1 MPSNLGWDTV
11 SNTSSQQGPT
21 ETRQRVRVAV
31 VDDHESVR
39 LGLKAACIDAGYEF
53 VLAAASAGE
62 LVGGLVGKE
71 CDVVVLDLSLGD
83 GSTVTEN
90 VKRAQGTGAAVLVHS
105 IADRVA
111 SVREA
116 LAAGAAGV
124 IPKSSATRTVM
135 AAIATVARGDVLN
148 NLEWATAIDAD
159 SDFAKAQLGRRER
172 DVLHLY
178 ASGLPLKAVAE
189 QLGIA
194 NSTAR
199 EYLDRIRVKYVEV
212 GRPAPTKVDLLR
224 RAVEDG
230 ILPGLDPDG
239 GDGR

>member
-1 MPSNLGWDTV
+1 MSEQNAPEAPRAR
-11 SNTSSQQGPT
+11 TST
-21 ETRQRVRVAV
+21 VRVSV

-39 LGLKAACIDAGYEF
+39 LGLKAACSDAGFEF
-53 VLAAASAGE
+53 IVAAASVEE
-62 LVGGLVGKE
+62 LVTALDGRE

-83 GSTVTEN
+83 GSSVTDN
-90 VKRAQGTGAAVLVHS
+90 VKRVQAIGAGVLIHS

-124 IPKSSATRTVM
+124 IPKSSATKTVM
-135 AAIATVARGDVLN
+135 SAVETVAHGDVLN

-172 DVLHLY
+172 EILHLY
-178 ASGLPLKAVAE
+178 ASGFPLKLAAQ
-189 QLGIA
+189 QLGIGY
-194 NSTAR
+194 STAR
-199 EYLDRIRVKYVEV
+199 EYLDRIRMKYVEV

-230 ILPGLDPDG
+230 ILPGLDTDA
-239 GDGR
+239 GDVR

>member
-1 MPSNLGWDTV
+1 MDV
-11 SNTSSQQGPT
+11 VHAERTSTASTTG
-21 ETRQRVRVAV
+21 VRVAV

-39 LGLKAACIDAGYEF
+39 IGLKAAFSEEGHEF
-53 VLAAASAGE
+53 VLAAATVGE
-62 LVGGLVGKE
+62 LTAGLAGREV
-71 CDVVVLDLSLGD
+71 DVVVLDLSLGD
-83 GSTVTEN
+83 GSTVTDN
-90 VKRAQGTGAAVLVHS
+90 VKQVQAMGCAVLVHS

-124 IPKSSATRTVM
+124 IPKSSATSTVI
-135 AAIATVARGDVLN
+135 AAAAKVARGEVLN

-159 SDFAKAQLGRRER
+159 RDFAKAQLGRRER
-172 DVLHLY
+172 EILHLY
-178 ASGLPLKAVAE
+178 ASGLPLKLAAE
-189 QLGIA
+189 QLGIGY
-194 NSTAR
+194 STAR

-230 ILPGLDPDG
+230 ILPGLDPDSA
-239 GDGR
+239 DGA

>member
-1 MPSNLGWDTV
+1 MTQITPEATAPLPGSTA
-11 SNTSSQQGPT
+11 
-21 ETRQRVRVAV
+21 VRVGII
-31 VDDHESVR
+31 DDHESVR
-39 LGLKAACIDAGYEF
+39 LGLKAACENVGYE
-53 VLAAASAGE
+53 VIHTAASARDFVE
-62 LVGGLVGKE
+62 GLGDRT
-71 CDVVVLDLSLGD
+71 CDVIVLDLSLGD
-83 GSTVTEN
+83 GSIVTEN
-90 VKRAQGTGAAVLVHS
+90 VRLAQSTGSSVLVHS

-111 SVREA
+111 LVREA

-124 IPKSSATRTVM
+124 IPKSSATATVM
-135 AAIATVARGDVLN
+135 AAVATVARGDVLN

-178 ASGLPLKAVAE
+178 ASGLPLKMVAM

-194 NSTAR
+194 HSTAR
-199 EYLDRIRVKYVEV
+199 EYLDRIRVKYIEV

-239 GDGR
+239 GDARA

>member
-1 MPSNLGWDTV
+1 MV
-11 SNTSSQQGPT
+11 EPT
-21 ETRQRVRVAV
+21 AISTAVAGSVTAVRVAV

-39 LGLKAACIDAGYEF
+39 LGLKAAFIDEGYQF
-53 VLAAASAGE
+53 LIAAATVQE
-62 LVGGLVGKE
+62 LVDGLDGRE

-83 GSTVTEN
+83 GSSVTEN
-90 VKRAQGTGAAVLVHS
+90 VKRVQALGSAVLVHS

-111 SVREA
+111 YVREA

-124 IPKSSATRTVM
+124 IPKSSATRTVI
-135 AAIATVARGDVLN
+135 AAAASVARGEVLN

-159 SDFAKAQLGRRER
+159 GDFARAELGRRER
-172 DVLHLY
+172 EILHLY
-178 ASGLPLKAVAE
+178 ASGLPLKLAAQ
-189 QLGIA
+189 QLGISY
-194 NSTAR
+194 STAR

-230 ILPGLDPDG
+230 ILPGLDSDG
-239 GDGR
+239 GDAH

>member
-1 MPSNLGWDTV
+1 MICMV
-11 SNTSSQQGPT
+11 Q
-21 ETRQRVRVAV
+21 VAI

-39 LGLKAACIDAGYEF
+39 FGLSAACTAAGYQ
-53 VLAAASAGE
+53 VAASSATVDE
-62 LVGGLVGKE
+62 LVAALGSTV

-83 GSTVTEN
+83 GSTVTDN
-90 VKRAQGTGAAVLVHS
+90 VKRVQATGAAVLVHS

-124 IPKSSATRTVM
+124 IPKSSPMSAVVS
-135 AAIATVARGDVLN
+135 AIATVARGEVLN
-148 NLEWATAIDAD
+148 NLEWASAIDAD
-159 SDFAKAQLGRRER
+159 GDFAKAQLGRRER

-178 ASGLPLKAVAE
+178 ASGLPLKAVAKE
-189 QLGIA
+189 LGIA

-199 EYLDRIRVKYVEV
+199 EYLDRIRVKYVEL

-230 ILPGLDPDG
+230 ILPGLDPDAP
-239 GDGR
+239 R

>member
-1 MPSNLGWDTV
+1 MNVAETV
-11 SNTSSQQGPT
+11 ERPPTSGAQT
-21 ETRQRVRVAV
+21 AHVRVAV

-39 LGLKAACIDAGYEF
+39 LGLKAAFIEDGYEF
-53 VLAAASAGE
+53 VIAASNVDELIDGLAGRE
-62 LVGGLVGKE
+62 V
-71 CDVVVLDLSLGD
+71 DVTVLDLSLGD
-83 GSTVTEN
+83 GSSVTEN
-90 VKRAQGTGAAVLVHS
+90 VKRVQAAGSAVLVHS

-111 SVREA
+111 LVREA

-124 IPKSSATRTVM
+124 IPKSSATKTVL
-135 AAIATVARGDVLN
+135 AAAATVARGEVLN

-159 SDFAKAQLGRRER
+159 RDFAKAQLGRRER
-172 DVLHLY
+172 EILHLY
-178 ASGLPLKAVAE
+178 ASGLPLKLAAE
-189 QLGIA
+189 QLGIGY
-194 NSTAR
+194 STAR

-230 ILPGLDPDG
+230 ILPGLDAD

>member
-1 MPSNLGWDTV
+1 V
-11 SNTSSQQGPT
+11 IAAAAAAASSATHEQP
-21 ETRQRVRVAV
+21 VRVGI

-39 LGLKAACIDAGYEF
+39 LGLRTACENAGYE
-53 VLAAASAGE
+53 VVAAAATAKE
-62 LVGGLVGKE
+62 LVDRLAGLV
-71 CDVVVLDLSLGD
+71 CDVIVLDLSLGD
-83 GSTVTEN
+83 GSIVTDN
-90 VKRAQGTGAAVLVHS
+90 VNLVQSTGAAVLVHS

-124 IPKSSATRTVM
+124 IPKSSPTTTVM
-135 AAIATVARGDVLN
+135 AAVANVARGDVLN

-159 SDFAKAQLGRRER
+159 RDFAKAQLGRRER

-178 ASGLPLKAVAE
+178 ASGLPLKMVAM

-194 NSTAR
+194 HSTAR

-239 GDGR
+239 GNARP